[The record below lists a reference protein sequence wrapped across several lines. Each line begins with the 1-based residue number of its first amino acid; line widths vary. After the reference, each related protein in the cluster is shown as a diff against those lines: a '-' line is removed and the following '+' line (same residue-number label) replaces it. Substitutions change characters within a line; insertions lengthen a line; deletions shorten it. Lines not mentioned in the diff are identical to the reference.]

1 MPALLKSFSDS
12 STCTCATT
20 SGQETIDSLFRRVV
34 DDDHSAFEQIFR
46 SSYRE
51 LCAYSSQLV
60 VCPQLAEEIVDDV
73 FCSLWHNRKR
83 IRINTSFRAYLI
95 TSIRNRCLDSIR
107 RSRGKKIYML
117 EHAQAVRC
125 KQSIAW
131 ESLMYE
137 ELRDRINCAVNR
149 LPKQCQ
155 TIFRMSREEELPYK
169 DIAQRL
175 NISIKTVDAQIGRAL
190 KHIRQIIAS
199 HL

>member
-1 MPALLKSFSDS
+1 MPAHLKTFSNS
-12 STCTCATT
+12 SARASSHT
-20 SGQETIDSLFRRVV
+20 SGQESVDLLFERMVN
-34 DDDHSAFEQIFR
+34 DDHSAFEQMFR
-46 SSYRE
+46 SSYRD
-51 LCAYSSQLV
+51 LCAYSRQLV

-83 IRINTSFRAYLI
+83 IHINTSFRAYLI
-95 TSIRNRCLDSIR
+95 TSIRNRCLDSLR
-107 RSRGKKIYML
+107 RSKGKKIYML
-117 EHAQAVRC
+117 EHAQMVTC

-137 ELRDRINCAVNR
+137 ELRDRIEGAVNR
-149 LPKQCQ
+149 LPRQCQ
-155 TIFRMSREEELPYK
+155 VIFRMSREEDLPYK

-190 KHIRQIIAS
+190 KQIRHIIAS